1 MAPID
6 EALEDLKS
14 RKEGEQF
21 TSKENANK
29 YGVDRST
36 LGRRWRGMTHS
47 KEEGYA
53 LQQALSP
60 QQKM

>member
-21 TSKENANK
+21 TSKEIADK
-29 YGVDRST
+29 YGVD
-36 LGRRWRGMTHS
+36 
-47 KEEGYA
+47 
-53 LQQALSP
+53 
-60 QQKM
+60 